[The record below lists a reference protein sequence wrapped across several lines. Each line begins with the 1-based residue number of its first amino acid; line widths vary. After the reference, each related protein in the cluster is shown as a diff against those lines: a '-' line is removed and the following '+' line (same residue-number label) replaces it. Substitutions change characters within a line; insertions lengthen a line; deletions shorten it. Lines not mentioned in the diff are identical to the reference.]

1 MKPEVWNS
9 GPGEM
14 HCLLSAICML
24 QTYTPGKGKK
34 NNQPKTNSPTSD
46 CLAKI

>member
-34 NNQPKTNSPTSD
+34 KQPTKNQQPHQWLSR
-46 CLAKI
+46 